1 MAVFNHNPLA
11 RGVEEAGVLGHV
23 LLIAATIELDGLEAK
38 VQRCLDVA
46 SKAGVRVGAL
56 GARLLAFAIVPV
68 PSRNLMG
75 EEGGSWRGGGGG
87 GGGGTEQ
94 CASCIAAMSVSNEH
108 LSTSVSNTSPRDSRC
123 PAAWP
128 LPSSRA
134 CRGRA
139 KCRRSGSPTRCES
152 PRCWDR
158 CRTFASSRP
167 CGRGRGVG

>member
-75 EEGGSWRGGGGG
+75 EEGGSWRGGGRGG
-87 GGGGTEQ
+87 GGYR
-94 CASCIAAMSVSNEH
+94 AVCIVYRSNERVERASLH
-108 LSTSVSNTSPRDSRC
+108 VSLEHISPRLTMPCCLAFAVIARM
-123 PAAWP
+123 
-128 LPSSRA
+128 
-134 CRGRA
+134 
-139 KCRRSGSPTRCES
+139 SGKSKVSTI
-152 PRCWDR
+152 
-158 CRTFASSRP
+158 
-167 CGRGRGVG
+167 G